1 MNKAIFYT
9 TIIFLTMAFSFSGCN
24 IVPKSVQYQKE
35 EEGLLGSTDIVNP
48 VVEEI
53 QVVLAGLGY
62 EVPSKD
68 GRMGQ
73 KTRSAIKEFQGSIG
87 VRATGY
93 IDKATLMQ
101 IDDIRRA
108 NDEGKLKGN
117 YKIRVRKA
125 YSGEGNILK
134 PETMVTTRRIQTALK
149 NAGFDPGTIDGKMG
163 PRTEQAIKEFQRTK
177 GLKIDGKVGPQ
188 TWAKLSKYLI

>member
-1 MNKAIFYT
+1 
-9 TIIFLTMAFSFSGCN
+9 
-24 IVPKSVQYQKE
+24 
-35 EEGLLGSTDIVNP
+35 
-48 VVEEI
+48 
-53 QVVLAGLGY
+53 
-62 EVPSKD
+62 
-68 GRMGQ
+68 MGQ